1 MKHKKQNLETYKLH
15 TVKLDNFKE
24 SRIEVVF
31 RENITRSDYLKCIF
45 LTDLLTYSTN
55 KYPRRKDVVIKS
67 EELYQ
72 TSIFSNT
79 SRLGKS
85 LVLTIGCNFINPEYV
100 SEDDYLKDVIEFLGE
115 VIFNP
120 NVKENAFDESA
131 FKIIQNDLVSNLE
144 TLNESPMRVASYN
157 TFNLLDDNS
166 STKIFLDN
174 YTREEILD
182 TTPEDIYEFYKNV
195 LEHFICDVI
204 IVGNINMDK
213 IVKLVTKNMKLRTI
227 KNHEVNLYEDNLVR
241 KKAMVKT
248 DTSSFNQSTILLL
261 YNLVDLTEEEKLYAI
276 HLFDYIFSNGSFKSK
291 LFKSLREDNSL
302 CYGVSSFYMKFD
314 KMYGIKVSLAKDNVK
329 KALKL
334 IDKAL
339 KEMNAGLFDDEI
351 IEEAKKAI
359 LNNLKTSSDVIY
371 SFSNDCFLNEID
383 NFPPV
388 NERIKEY
395 RKVTKEDIVN
405 ISKKLKINIS
415 YVLEDGVNNA
425 RN

>member
-100 SEDDYLKDVIEFLGE
+100 SEDDYLKDIIEFLGE

-182 TTPEDIYEFYKNV
+182 MTPEDIYEFYKNV

-213 IVKLVTKNMKLRTI
+213 IVKLVTKNMKLITI

-339 KEMNAGLFDDEI
+339 KEMNAGLFDNEI